1 MGFRDRRGFTL
12 IELLV
17 VIAIIAVLI
26 ALLLPAV
33 QAAREAARRAQ
44 CTNNLKQIGLALHNY
59 HSINNCC
66 PTARGSAARPP
77 AGTGRRSSCRRWN
90 RISLYNAHQSEPRI
104 QRAREQLDHLDGD
117 RHVHLPVRPGVEPAD
132 HDAFRPPQV
141 SPAMALWYP
150 ASMGPDAHGLVP
162 VLPRRQ
168 PLVHELLLPGWNF
181 GTNGNAALGIAAGTF
196 AGPFGR
202 TSRAVGFNEI
212 SDGLTNTILVGE
224 TLPEHCTFLGVFSQ
238 NFPLSGTT
246 IPLNKMEKAVDSN
259 WFRTCGYK
267 SMHPGGGNFLMGD
280 GSTKFLKQSINFVIY
295 NALGT
300 RAGGEIVSADAY

>member
-1 MGFRDRRGFTL
+1 M
-12 IELLV
+12 E
-17 VIAIIAVLI
+17 
-26 ALLLPAV
+26 
-33 QAAREAARRAQ
+33 QAQ
-44 CTNNLKQIGLALHNY
+44 
-59 HSINNCC
+59 
-66 PTARGSAARPP
+66 
-77 AGTGRRSSCRRWN
+77 
-90 RISLYNAHQSEPRI
+90 LYNALNQNLGYNVPANSSITSTVISTFVCPSDP
-104 QRAREQLDHLDGD
+104 AAS
-117 RHVHLPVRPGVEPAD
+117 RPIMTRFAP
-132 HDAFRPPQV
+132 HNV

-150 ASMGPDAHGLVP
+150 ASMGPTHMDSCPFCPDGTPSSANYCC
-162 VLPRRQ
+162 Q
-168 PLVHELLLPGWNF
+168 GWNF

-300 RAGGEIVSADAY
+300 RAGGEIISSDAY